1 MRRPFL
7 KGRRSLYNQNMFTEE
22 KKVEFIE
29 LVYDLIFVYLIGR
42 SNGLLHDMDGGFF
55 TIGTYIVYLLS
66 ALTILQIWYQ
76 STLFINRFGSNSMTD
91 YLGLFINMY
100 LLYYMAGGTRNEWG
114 EYYMRYN
121 IAWGLILLNLAV
133 QYYLKMRKNGKVT
146 PWDVSH
152 IKARIV
158 LLLVQ
163 AGLIFAS
170 VPVYYLTRFPLSW
183 VSLIVGFFGAVFT
196 RKIDALVPVNF
207 EHLTERV
214 MLYVVLT
221 FGEMIV
227 SIAVYFDDPF
237 SFNTLY
243 FSVMAFLIVAGLFLS
258 YGLLYD
264 HIIDRTMHSTGS
276 AYIILHVFL
285 LLALSN
291 ITAALEFM
299 PDETVNSIPKNMLI
313 TASFVVYYVFLF
325 FIAHYARECDR
336 PTKGLILRM
345 GAACAVFVILIAV
358 FYQNGYIS
366 IALSA
371 VYVCSMFGLMHYVY
385 KRKNCSRAHS

>member
-1 MRRPFL
+1 
-7 KGRRSLYNQNMFTEE
+7 MFTEE

-29 LVYDLIFVYLIGR
+29 LIYDLIFVYLIGR
-42 SNGLLHDMDGGFF
+42 SNELLHDMDGGFF
-55 TIGTYIVYLLS
+55 SFGTYLTYLIS
-66 ALTILQIWYQ
+66 AMAILQIWYM
-76 STLFINRFGSNSMTD
+76 STLFINRFGSNSVMD

-100 LLYYMAGGTRNEWG
+100 LLYYMAGGTRAEWG

-121 IAWGLILLNLAV
+121 IAWGLILVNLAV
-133 QYYLKMRKNGKVT
+133 QYLLKMKKNKQIT
-146 PWDVSH
+146 PWEASH
-152 IKARIV
+152 FKARMT

-170 VPVYYLTRFPLSW
+170 IPVYYLTRFPLAW
-183 VSLIVGFFGAVFT
+183 VSLVVGFFGALFT

-237 SFNTLY
+237 SLSTFY
-243 FSVMAFLIVAGLFLS
+243 FSIMAFLIVAGLFLS

-264 HIIDRTMHSTGS
+264 RIIDRTRHSTGS
-276 AYIILHVFL
+276 AYIILHIFL

-291 ITAALEFM
+291 ITAALGFM
-299 PDETVNSIPKNMLI
+299 RDPEVNVVAKNVLI
-313 TASFVVYYVFLF
+313 TASFIVYYIFLF
-325 FIAHYARECDR
+325 IIARYARECDR
-336 PTKGLILRM
+336 PKKGLSLRL
-345 GAACAVFVILIAV
+345 LIASV
-358 FYQNGYIS
+358 AFTILMAVCYQNGFLG

-371 VYVCSMFGLMHYVY
+371 GYVFSMFGLMAYVHRRD
-385 KRKNCSRAHS
+385 KCSET